1 MMTYETPE
9 VQEIGNA
16 DELTLGCACCSSC
29 DCEGYSKADIQF

>member
-1 MMTYETPE
+1 MTYETPE

-16 DELTLGCACCSSC
+16 AELTLGCACCSSC

>member
-16 DELTLGCACCSSC
+16 AELTLGCACCSSC
-29 DCEGYSKADIQF
+29 DCEGYSKAGIEF